1 MSSEFRLKYHYLF
14 HHIKRYQVCWF
25 IPSNNLSNFICT
37 VVLIVPKVFKYWDL
51 LLKLLPRTKRVL
63 MYSERKLLKHLCH
76 LNCLIMILSPHSI
89 TVTSGNIIF
98 IFIATCLTDLR
109 RCNLKPANTSF
120 ILDSEDNSLWKDFPL
135 MLYLSLCWLCIK
147 FIKLLWKS

>member
-1 MSSEFRLKYHYLF
+1 MSNGSHLKYHYLF
-14 HHIKRYQVCWF
+14 QHIKRYQVCWF
-25 IPSNNLSNFICT
+25 MPSNNLCNFIST

-51 LLKLLPRTKRVL
+51 LLKLLAKTKRVL

-98 IFIATCLTDLR
+98 IFITTCLTDLR
-109 RCNLKPANTSF
+109 RCNLKLANSFF
-120 ILDSEDNSLWKDFPL
+120 ILDSEDNNLWKDFPL
-135 MLYLSLCWLCIK
+135 MLYLSLYWHCIK